1 MEKFRLIPLLTAAV
15 MGCTA
20 LLAGCGKGSDSSSKA
35 EEGAKTS
42 DDGSIN
48 KDLTA
53 TELARLLG
61 NGTNLGNTMEAYGH
75 KSYSA
80 DTDPESFETLWGQPV
95 TTEEMIKGMK
105 ASGFDSLRVPVAWTN
120 AMEYEKGDYTI
131 NEAYLDRV

>member
-1 MEKFRLIPLLTAAV
+1 MEKFRLILLLTAAV

-80 DTDPESFETLWGQPV
+80 DTDPESFETFWGRC
-95 TTEEMIKGMK
+95 
-105 ASGFDSLRVPVAWTN
+105 LRNSFCGRRLPWCFQGLCRCPEVLQAR
-120 AMEYEKGDYTI
+120 
-131 NEAYLDRV
+131 LR

>member
-1 MEKFRLIPLLTAAV
+1 MRTIKAISLLTAAV

-20 LLAGCGKGSDSSSKA
+20 LLAGCGKGSDSSSSKA
-35 EEGAKTS
+35 EDGAKAS

-80 DTDPESFETLWGQPV
+80 DTD
-95 TTEEMIKGMK
+95 
-105 ASGFDSLRVPVAWTN
+105 
-120 AMEYEKGDYTI
+120 
-131 NEAYLDRV
+131 

>member
-1 MEKFRLIPLLTAAV
+1 MRTIKAISLLTAAV

-20 LLAGCGKGSDSSSKA
+20 LLAGCEKGSDSSSSKA

-105 ASGFDSLRVPVAWTN
+105 ASGFDSLRVPVA
-120 AMEYEKGDYTI
+120 
-131 NEAYLDRV
+131 

>member
-61 NGTNLGNTMEAYGH
+61 NGTNLGKPTVTKAILP
-75 KSYSA
+75 
-80 DTDPESFETLWGQPV
+80 TPTL
-95 TTEEMIKGMK
+95 K
-105 ASGFDSLRVPVAWTN
+105 ALKLFGVSLSQR
-120 AMEYEKGDYTI
+120 K
-131 NEAYLDRV
+131 R

>member
-1 MEKFRLIPLLTAAV
+1 MRTIKAISLLTAAV

-61 NGTNLGNTMEAYGH
+61 NGKILGNTLGSACHNGRNDKGH
-75 KSYSA
+75 
-80 DTDPESFETLWGQPV
+80 ESKRF
-95 TTEEMIKGMK
+95 
-105 ASGFDSLRVPVAWTN
+105 
-120 AMEYEKGDYTI
+120 
-131 NEAYLDRV
+131 